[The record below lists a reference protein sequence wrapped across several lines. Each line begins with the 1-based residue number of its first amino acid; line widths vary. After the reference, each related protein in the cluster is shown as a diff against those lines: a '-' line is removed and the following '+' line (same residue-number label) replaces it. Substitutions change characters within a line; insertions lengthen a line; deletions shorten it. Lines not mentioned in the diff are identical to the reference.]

1 MRVLRQNRLK
11 KRMDIAYSPS
21 ATLLLSCQFADAG
34 AQTIAARSTL
44 RRWVSR
50 ALEQPA
56 HINLRFVSQHEG
68 RALNSEYRGKDYAT
82 NVLTFAYPH
91 TRGQPL
97 QADIILCTAVVR
109 AEAKAQRKTVR
120 DHLAHLVIHGVL
132 HAQGYDHENDRDAQR
147 MEAREV
153 ELLAS
158 LRIRNPYA
166 V

>member
-1 MRVLRQNRLK
+1 MNK
-11 KRMDIAYSPS
+11 AYSPQKALELSVQYADTS
-21 ATLLLSCQFADAG
+21 AQN
-34 AQTIAARSTL
+34 IAVRSTL
-44 RRWVSR
+44 RRWVAR
-50 ALEQPA
+50 ALAKPA
-56 HINLRFVSQHEG
+56 RINLRFVSQHEG

-82 NVLTFAYPH
+82 NVLTFAYPQ

-97 QADIILCTAVVR
+97 QADIIFCTAVVR
-109 AEAKAQRKTVR
+109 AEAKAQRKAVR
-120 DHLAHLVIHGVL
+120 DHLAHLVVHGVL

>member
-1 MRVLRQNRLK
+1 MNK
-11 KRMDIAYSPS
+11 AYMLSNPLELSFQYADPS
-21 ATLLLSCQFADAG
+21 AQN
-34 AQTIAARSTL
+34 IAARSTL
-44 RRWVSR
+44 RRWVAR
-50 ALEQPA
+50 ALEKPA

-91 TRGQPL
+91 VRGQPL

-109 AEAKAQRKTVR
+109 AEAKAQRKAVR
-120 DHLAHLVIHGVL
+120 NHLAHLVIHGVL